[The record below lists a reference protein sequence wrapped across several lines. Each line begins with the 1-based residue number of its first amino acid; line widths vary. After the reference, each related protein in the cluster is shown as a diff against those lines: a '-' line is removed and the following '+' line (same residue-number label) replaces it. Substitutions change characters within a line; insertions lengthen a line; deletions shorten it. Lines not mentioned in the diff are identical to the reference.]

1 MVSLMD
7 KKKKIKKIIFFII
20 EIICVCVLVFSAYK
34 IVMWKLNTDR
44 NKDIKEE
51 VNSYVEEKETEVL
64 EEKYNIDF
72 AALKAINPDVVAWI
86 KIYGID
92 VEYPVVKG
100 NDNEFYLNHNLK
112 KEKNSGGWL
121 FADYTNKFDGYD
133 KNIVIYG
140 HNMKDG
146 SMFGKLKKVLWKEWQ
161 DDEKNLKIIFIDE
174 TGTNIYEVFS
184 TYSYKA
190 EDYYITTSFESD
202 AAYSS
207 FLKTI
212 KSRSNHNYGI
222 KLSTD
227 DTILTLSSCL
237 NDNRV
242 VLHAR
247 KITSE

>member
-1 MVSLMD
+1 MD

-100 NDNEFYLNHNLK
+100 NDNEYYLNHNLK

-121 FADYTNKFDGYD
+121 FADYTNRFDGYD

-174 TGTNIYEVFS
+174 TGTYIYEVFS

-190 EDYYITTSFESD
+190 EDYYITTDFSSD
-202 AAYSS
+202 AS
-207 FLKTI
+207 FLKFATSM
-212 KSRSNHNYGI
+212 KERSIYDFGVDVTKDD
-222 KLSTD
+222 KL
-227 DTILTLSSCL
+227 LTLSTCY
-237 NDNRV
+237 NDNGIRLV
-242 VLHAR
+242 VQAKLVKVQER
-247 KITSE
+247 